1 MAGGIDQ
8 RMVWNQMEQ
17 MMQTSTKAQKNLEE
31 CMQIINGIAGKLA
44 DAFQGQAGSAMQE
57 GLKNVLLKKTQTL
70 AQKMAEEQKD
80 LGKAME
86 EMKQAVNDS
95 KAKFA

>member
-1 MAGGIDQ
+1 MAAGIDQ

-31 CMQIINGIAGKLA
+31 CVQIINGIAGKLA
-44 DAFQGQAGSAMQE
+44 DAFQGDGGSAMQE
-57 GLKNVLLKKTQTL
+57 GLKNVLMKKIQL
-70 AQKMAEEQKD
+70 IAQKMAEEQKD

>member
-1 MAGGIDQ
+1 MAGDVDV
-8 RMVWNQMEQ
+8 RMVYQQQEQ

-31 CMQIINGIAGKLA
+31 TMQIINSIAGKLA
-44 DAFQGQAGSAMQE
+44 DNFQGQAGSAMQE